1 MEQRLAR
8 TQLTDHRIERYTAL
22 SQFGAIAQLVERFVR
37 NEEVRGSIPLSSTN
51 AMSRD
56 IPDTRTRVM
65 GSGVLVFGGLWGRL
79 GGVLWVGMCGW
90 CRG

>member
-1 MEQRLAR
+1 VPLASG
-8 TQLTDHRIERYTAL
+8 DV
-22 SQFGAIAQLVERFVR
+22 AQLAEHLLCKQGVV
-37 NEEVRGSIPLSSTN
+37 GSIPIVSTIV
-51 AMSRD
+51 MSRD

-79 GGVLWVGMCGW
+79 VGVLWVGMCGW